1 MIAPWFRNHHH
12 GYLCQGASAQ
22 IKKLKG
28 IIEHCSVRSIR
39 VYNRFD
45 LAQIFAEHF
54 TLEQRLA
61 SMHPVHI
68 SAQGIDLTIVDHK
81 AVGMRTFP
89 AWEGIRTET
98 GVN

>member
-12 GYLCQGASAQ
+12 GYLRQGASAQ
-22 IKKLKG
+22 IKKLES
-28 IIEHCSVRSIR
+28 IIEHSSVRSIR
-39 VYNRFD
+39 VNDRFD
-45 LAQIFAEHF
+45 LAQIFTEHF

-68 SAQGIDLTIVDHK
+68 PPQGINLTVMDHE